1 MYATDYFETA
11 ILNSM
16 RGIALTAPGTMYL
29 ALFLTN
35 PTETGTAGT
44 EVTYGEYARI
54 PVTFSTPAAV
64 ASNSNTI
71 SIQNETQLTF
81 ASADIDAGTVKFI
94 ALMDSLTGGNMWA
107 YGELTDALQIT
118 AGVAPVFTVGS
129 IVYTL
134 SGNLTTAF
142 KEKYLN
148 VLRGY
153 SVEGFNL
160 YAALYNGDPE
170 SGGAELSGNNY
181 ARVLLDLTAP
191 EEASSGQM
199 RVENSVEAAFNRPT
213 TDWGTWVYT
222 ALFNAES
229 GGQPVWKLALT
240 TAMTLTVG
248 RMPNI
253 AQGAIRLA
261 VN

>member
-1 MYATDYFETA
+1 MYATDYFEKA

-16 RGIALTAPGTMYL
+16 RGVALTAPGTMYL

-44 EVTYGEYARI
+44 EVTYGEYARVPI
-54 PVTFSTPAAV
+54 VFSTPASV

-81 ASADIDAGTVKFI
+81 TSADIDAGTVKFI
-94 ALMDSLTGGNMWA
+94 ALMDSPTGGNMWA
-107 YGELTDALQIT
+107 YGELTDALQVT
-118 AGVAPVFTVGS
+118 KGVAPVFTSGS

-148 VLRGY
+148 VFRGY

-160 YAALYNGDPE
+160 HAALYNGDPE
-170 SGGAELSGNNY
+170 SGGAELSGSNY
-181 ARVLLDLTAP
+181 SRVLIDLTAP

-199 RVENSVEAAFNRPT
+199 RVENSAEAAFNRPT
-213 TDWGTWVYT
+213 TDWGLWAHT
-222 ALFNAES
+222 ALYNAES
-229 GGQPVWKLALT
+229 GGQPVWKFALT
-240 TAMTLTVG
+240 TALNLTTG

-253 AQGAIRLA
+253 AKGAIRLA